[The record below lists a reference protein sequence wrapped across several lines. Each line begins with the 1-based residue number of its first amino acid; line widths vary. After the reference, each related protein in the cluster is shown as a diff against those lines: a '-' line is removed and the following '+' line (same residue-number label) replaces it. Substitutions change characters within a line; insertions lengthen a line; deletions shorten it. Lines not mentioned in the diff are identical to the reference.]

1 MTGLEPQAV
10 NTSVPFGIKLFYY
23 YWRIMLGQ
31 QRHSFKDTSFYFQL
45 YDIYFYLNLFE
56 DNIINPET
64 KDRKDMEVHNA

>member
-1 MTGLEPQAV
+1 
-10 NTSVPFGIKLFYY
+10 
-23 YWRIMLGQ
+23 MLGQ